1 VFVENQVRDEDIRAW
16 EKALYETRG
25 LVAVTDEDPEDLM
38 MTVTNDYRPGC
49 SSTASPMQ
57 RLSSIGES
65 NDTMPLLAR
74 EALDNA
80 QISPSSLDF
89 VQLRSTAAGLASGE
103 LVPVKSPKGVPYRGS
118 RQGPQ
123 GNLVRVQK
131 SSRKRNNTQTSNL
144 KVHVDN
150 RKQADEQS

>member
-16 EKALYETRG
+16 EKTLYEARG
-25 LVAVTDEDPEDLM
+25 LVAVTDEDPEDLIK
-38 MTVTNDYRPGC
+38 TVTNDYRPGRL
-49 SSTASPMQ
+49 STASPMQ
-57 RLSSIGES
+57 RLSTIGES

-89 VQLRSTAAGLASGE
+89 VQLRSTAAGLAAGE
-103 LVPVKSPKGVPYRGS
+103 LVPVKNPMGLPYRGS

-131 SSRKRNNTQTSNL
+131 SSRKRHKQTPSL
-144 KVHVDN
+144 KVNVDK